1 MSGYGTGSST
11 VTLGS
16 DPSCG
21 PTAARTAGLR
31 CTGNTTRTSGLA
43 VANILRALTDL
54 RLLKRSVG
62 QLFSG
67 IGVGT
72 AIPLLMEKL
81 GDINF
86 EYVIGSRVFITD
98 AGRAQVSK

>member
-21 PTAARTAGLR
+21 PTVARTTGLR

-43 VANILRALTDL
+43 VASWRNA
-54 RLLKRSVG
+54 
-62 QLFSG
+62 
-67 IGVGT
+67 
-72 AIPLLMEKL
+72 AA
-81 GDINF
+81 
-86 EYVIGSRVFITD
+86 YV
-98 AGRAQVSK
+98 AQPVAP